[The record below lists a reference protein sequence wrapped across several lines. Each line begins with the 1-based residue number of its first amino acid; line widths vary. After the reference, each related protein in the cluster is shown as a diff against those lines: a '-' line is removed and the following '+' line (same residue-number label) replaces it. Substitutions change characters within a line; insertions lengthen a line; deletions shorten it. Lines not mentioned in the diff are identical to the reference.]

1 MDELIFDIGMHRG
14 EDAEFYLLKG
24 FRVVGVEADPE
35 LAAYC
40 KSKLTRFIDCGQLD
54 IIPRAIVDS
63 ERMVLPSSTVTFYRA
78 SVSVCGTLSAEREA
92 HYKREGVRTEAIQ
105 VPTISFQELLERYG
119 VPYYAKIDI
128 EGGDICCL
136 ETLLRCGV
144 RPQFLSVEAEKY
156 DLGEQKQQ
164 LDLLSNIGYKKFQL
178 TQQLGGFRNQHVES
192 PPREGRFVEW
202 QFPSASS
209 GLFGKELP
217 GVEWVDAVDI
227 ERRLR
232 IFARQER
239 RWGIDGIQRNWF
251 GKKLHG
257 VLKRMLR
264 DPLPGWYDIHA
275 TA

>member
-1 MDELIFDIGMHRG
+1 
-14 EDAEFYLLKG
+14 
-24 FRVVGVEADPE
+24 
-35 LAAYC
+35 
-40 KSKLTRFIDCGQLD
+40 LD

-63 ERMVLPSSTVTFYRA
+63 DRTALPSSFVTFYRA
-78 SVSVCGTLSAEREA
+78 SVSVCGTMSAEREA
-92 HYKREGVRTEAIQ
+92 HYRREGVKTEVIQ
-105 VPTISFQELLERYG
+105 VPAISFQKLLDRYG

-156 DLGEQKQQ
+156 DLGEQKHQ
-164 LDLLSNIGYKKFQL
+164 LELLENIGYGKFQL
-178 TQQLGGFRNQHVES
+178 TQQLGGFRNQQVQS
-192 PPREGRFVEW
+192 PAREGQFVEW

-217 GVEWVDAVDI
+217 DSKWVDVVNI

-232 IFARQER
+232 VFARHEKL
-239 RWGIDGIQRNWF
+239 WGIDGIQRNWL
-251 GKKLHG
+251 GQKLHG
-257 VLKRMLR
+257 VLKRILR